1 MTDPDDIPR
10 QAPQSPSSTGRF
22 DTARLKPIVE
32 EQRTRL
38 HEKVDE
44 EVPIRTRRVRKGDIF
59 RFAGLVAFFAIM
71 VLAVA
76 LAWPYLS
83 GLFEE
88 GGYEAVVEGVQSA
101 GIVGVFMLLGLQFL
115 QVVVAVIPGEV
126 VQIAAGMLYGP
137 WLGALIIWA
146 GCIISSAFIF
156 QLVHKLGAPF
166 VQDMVSTKYLDK
178 LREFERSGKLDVTVF
193 VLFLI
198 PGLPKDVFTYLV
210 PLTSMRMGSFLLLSN
225 IARIPGIVV
234 STYAADGLMS
244 GDIVQSVALFAA
256 LAVIA
261 VVGLVNR
268 ERIMGFVDRHFHR
281 AER

>member
-1 MTDPDDIPR
+1 MTDPDDIHR
-10 QAPQSPSSTGRF
+10 QASQSPSSTGRF

-101 GIVGVFMLLGLQFL
+101 GLVGVFMLLGLQFL

-137 WLGALIIWA
+137 WLGALIIWV

-256 LAVIA
+256 LAVVA

-281 AER
+281 SAR